1 MIAAGEEGEHSMI
14 MPLDQLIEFEQNAY
28 EMTVVVTRRAY
39 QLGVIRDEEV
49 ERNNGKVV
57 SMATSQV
64 FNKQI
69 EFKHVE
75 D

>member
-28 EMTVVVTRRAY
+28 EMTVVITRRAY